1 MYSQEQM
8 AIAIAMARGFSEARA
23 IDFWYDLEGEDSE
36 IETFI
41 AEAATVVDETFA
53 ENLGR
58 YSDRGIAEQVGSY
71 IFGFYRDNMATPS
84 TEEIVELVVELITD
98 KDED

>member
-23 IDFWYDLEGEDSE
+23 IDFWTDLEGADSE

-41 AEAATVVDETFA
+41 GEAATVVDEVFT
-53 ENLGR
+53 ENPGH
-58 YSDRGIAEQVGSY
+58 YSDRGVAAGIGSY
-71 IFGFYRDNMATPS
+71 ILGFYSDNLTTPS
-84 TEEIVELVVELITD
+84 LDEVRELAVELTTD

>member
-23 IDFWYDLEGEDSE
+23 IDFWYDLEGADSE
-36 IETFI
+36 LEAFI
-41 AEAATVVDETFA
+41 AEAATVVDEVFA

-58 YSDRGIAEQVGSY
+58 YSDRAIAEQVGSFIMAY
-71 IFGFYRDNMATPS
+71 YTDNLFAPS
-84 TEEIVELVVELITD
+84 PAEIRELVIELITD

>member
-23 IDFWYDLEGEDSE
+23 LDFWYDLEGADSE
-36 IETFI
+36 LEAFI
-41 AEAATVVDETFA
+41 AEASTVVDEVFT
-53 ENLGR
+53 ENPGH
-58 YSDRGIAEQVGSY
+58 YNDRDIAEHVGSY
-71 IFGFYRDNMATPS
+71 IMAYYTDNLFAPS
-84 TEEIVELVVELITD
+84 PAEIRELVVELTTD